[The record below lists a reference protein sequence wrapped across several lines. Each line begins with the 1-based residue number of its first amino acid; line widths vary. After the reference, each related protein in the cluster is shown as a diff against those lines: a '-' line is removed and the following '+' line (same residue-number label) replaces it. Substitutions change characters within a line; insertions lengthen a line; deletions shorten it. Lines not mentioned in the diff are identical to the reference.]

1 MKILDY
7 DGNEILWD
15 IFIEAGQMLE
25 QDIQDEIDKVKDEEI

>member
-7 DGNEILWD
+7 DGNEIPWD

-25 QDIQDEIDKVKDEEI
+25 KDIQDEIDKVKDEEI